1 MGKHTGLLALDLAI
15 SYQRWRL
22 RCACRSLLRH
32 GRQSRQQLRQLLFW
46 SGAAGKPHWAP
57 HVHLLVLRYSREP
70 VSEDRDC
77 RPAFEYCTYRLPL
90 FRQDTLETHAQH
102 GALMKAAVM
111 RAASEPAG
119 NEEKAR
125 PPRRRKWI
133 IAAVILLGIAAFVPI
148 RLDRLKKRLEASITA
163 SLGRREAGTE
173 A

>member
-1 MGKHTGLLALDLAI
+1 MGKHTGLLAPDHAFA
-15 SYQRWRL
+15 RPGWRL
-22 RCACRSLLRH
+22 RSACRSLLRH
-32 GRQSRQQLRQLLFW
+32 GRQSRQQLRQPLLW
-46 SGAAGKPHWAP
+46 SCTTREPDWTP
-57 HVHLLVLRYSREP
+57 YVHLLVIRYSREP

-77 RPAFEYCTYRLPL
+77 RPAFEYCTYHLPL

-148 RLDRLKKRLEASITA
+148 
-163 SLGRREAGTE
+163 
-173 A
+173 